1 MLGIIGFTDSWNWAA
16 VGKHPA
22 LKDYFT
28 LGVLRQ
34 VGQGFREWVQAGYE
48 RASAREGGASRGFYS
63 WRFWMKDPR
72 KGFLA
77 CGLLR
82 DSSDSL
88 GRPYPL
94 LIIGSGSLQGWE
106 ERWDLLPLACERSWE
121 QMESIST
128 RTFFDFNQLQEEVR
142 RIKPPRPQWS
152 KFLEVQQESP
162 ATGKSPEGVAAIPCQ
177 TVENSFKA
185 IGAGTGVLIPIDD
198 PRNIAAVDLGCMVAW
213 EDREN
218 PKVTARWVRGPGGT
232 GWVDPA
238 TTRFASGRTT
248 PMDFGFLADSQGT
261 ATFDE
266 VRAAVRQKSQ
276 RQPGSPQ

>member
-63 WRFWMKDPR
+63 WRFWMKGPR

-152 KFLEVQQESP
+152 KFLEVQQEFP
-162 ATGKSPEGVAAIPCQ
+162 ATGKSSEGVAAIPCQ
-177 TVENSFKA
+177 TVENSIKA
-185 IGAGTGVLIPIDD
+185 IDAGTGALIPID
-198 PRNIAAVDLGCMVAW
+198 
-213 EDREN
+213 E
-218 PKVTARWVRGPGGT
+218 GPGISPLATVRLWHALWKLQVRDIPRVIFMGGNGIKIFVAFFRQPLT
-232 GWVDPA
+232 GE
-238 TTRFASGRTT
+238 
-248 PMDFGFLADSQGT
+248 DFGRLWSA
-261 ATFDE
+261 
-266 VRAAVRQKSQ
+266 
-276 RQPGSPQ
+276 